1 MNNTHSRLRSVTR
14 VEIDT
19 NGKALKN
26 TGMTADTA
34 SDDSLGILSG
44 LDGMTVNIAGLNND
58 QGIIATD
65 GDMNF
70 TNKGDIT
77 NKWGHIKSGDT

>member
-1 MNNTHSRLRSVTR
+1 
-14 VEIDT
+14 
-19 NGKALKN
+19 
-26 TGMTADTA
+26 
-34 SDDSLGILSG
+34 
-44 LDGMTVNIAGLNND
+44 MTVNIAGLNND

-77 NKWGHIKSGDT
+77 NKWGHIKSGVLDI

>member
-1 MNNTHSRLRSVTR
+1 NLKDFNNIDAYIDASGDISINSGAKNNTHSRLRSVTR

-34 SDDSLGILSG
+34 SDDSVGILSG
-44 LDGMTVNIAGLNND
+44 LDGMTGNIA
-58 QGIIATD
+58 
-65 GDMNF
+65 
-70 TNKGDIT
+70 
-77 NKWGHIKSGDT
+77 